1 MCRKDLYRSS
11 SRQWTAI
18 KNLQWN
24 YLTRTNSYSVANELQ
39 AVGISYKSLEWLH
52 SYVLARLQSMHLR
65 YQFSI
70 IILGVCS
77 SNLLATRWG
86 TRNLIYILIFILL
99 WLLLTILILIF
110 LLFFSTQSLLS
121 SSSPNNSISNGF
133 YSQSWTCLGWNKNKV
148 NSVWAMFGY
157 YWTYMVAIG
166 KKLQTNDKLIR
177 WLTNPNRNFNE
188 TNEPMSALTSQ
199 TLPMTN

>member
-1 MCRKDLYRSS
+1 MDRAPDPPLSKYASK
-11 SRQWTAI
+11 I
-18 KNLQWN
+18 
-24 YLTRTNSYSVANELQ
+24 
-39 AVGISYKSLEWLH
+39 
-52 SYVLARLQSMHLR
+52 
-65 YQFSI
+65 QFST

-86 TRNLIYILIFILL
+86 IRDLIYVFILL

-121 SSSPNNSISNGF
+121 SSSPKKSNSNGF
-133 YSQSWTCLGWNKNKV
+133 CSQRWTCLGWNKNKV
-148 NSVWAMFGY
+148 NSVWVMFWY
-157 YWTYMVAIG
+157 YWTYVVVIG

-188 TNEPMSALTSQ
+188 TNEPLSALTLQ
-199 TLPMTN
+199 TRPPMKT

>member
-1 MCRKDLYRSS
+1 MYPPK
-11 SRQWTAI
+11 
-18 KNLQWN
+18 
-24 YLTRTNSYSVANELQ
+24 
-39 AVGISYKSLEWLH
+39 
-52 SYVLARLQSMHLR
+52 VLSGYIVILSPAFKVCVHLR

-70 IILGVCS
+70 IIVGVCS
-77 SNLLATRWG
+77 SHSLATRRG
-86 TRNLIYILIFILL
+86 TRNLIYILVFILL
-99 WLLLTILILIF
+99 LLLLTISILILIF

-121 SSSPNNSISNGF
+121 SSSPKKSNSNGF
-133 YSQSWTCLGWNKNKV
+133 YSQSWTRLGWNKNKV

-177 WLTNPNRNFNE
+177 WLTNPNKNFNE